1 MKNAIL
7 LPIVVI
13 IMVFLSTNIFS
24 QEKEPVKETP
34 APIPVK
40 ESPALPKITPQF
52 FCGHCHILTY
62 PKVMQ
67 KAYNAW
73 KTSKHKG
80 VACGKCHYPPE
91 VDLKIPE
98 HDKIPTKA
106 EEAPFVMKGREPG
119 VEYMKTEI
127 EALSRVLTILNMED
141 PIVLR
146 RSRIDDSSCTSTCH
160 PKTGEGKGGEYFSK
174 EINLVESE
182 MEDKSNRVIR
192 FVHETH
198 LDGMED
204 NIEGLQM
211 HCGTCHQRESGEKH
225 FEVSKEKCFLCHFI
239 NAELSEDRADCS
251 ICHEIPTKSLQNKKP
266 EPGAKLIT
274 HQTIMKDDVPC
285 NSCHYDVTNG
295 NGVIKEDNCL
305 ECHDNSDDI
314 LENISEMEVLHT
326 IHVTE
331 QRANCF
337 DCHEPIKH
345 RKGDFLEAAR
355 MDCSVC
361 HPDHHEYEKVLLT
374 GAEMEGVSATPA
386 LMQSVRTGCLG
397 CHVDKRV
404 VKGEI
409 VMQGDSMTCARCHV
423 EKTAGQ
429 VKQWKEN
436 IDKALEEAKGLEG
449 EVKAVIEKAKGKASD
464 EKLKEAMTLF
474 DKGQQGMLIVEAGGG
489 VHNQKYAIQILD
501 VTFGY
506 FENAM
511 DMLKEEE

>member
-1 MKNAIL
+1 MKKIIL
-7 LPIVVI
+7 LSAS
-13 IMVFLSTNIFS
+13 IMILFAFTSYLYSA
-24 QEKEPVKETP
+24 EEAPVKKSTLEP
-34 APIPVK
+34 SIVK
-40 ESPALPKITPQF
+40 SQF
-52 FCGHCHILTY
+52 FCGYCHILTY
-62 PKVMQ
+62 PKVIK
-67 KAYNAW
+67 KAHASW
-73 KTSKHKG
+73 KAGKHKE
-80 VACGKCHYPPE
+80 VSCEECHYPSDKMD
-91 VDLKIPE
+91 VTIPE
-98 HDKIPTKA
+98 HKGIPKDEKKKTDM
-106 EEAPFVMKGREPG
+106 EF
-119 VEYMKTEI
+119 MKTEL
-127 EALSRVLTILNMED
+127 EVLSSLITVLNMEEST
-141 PIVLR
+141 VAR
-146 RSRIDDSSCTSTCH
+146 RSRIDDSSCTVSTCH
-160 PKTGEGKGGEYFSK
+160 PKTGVGKEGEYFTR
-174 EINLVESE
+174 EINFVESE
-182 MEDKSNRVIR
+182 REDKSKRVIR

-211 HCGTCHQRESGEKH
+211 HCGTCHQRETGKKH

-239 NAELSEDRADCS
+239 NAELGEDRADCS

-274 HQTIMKDDVPC
+274 HQTIIKDKVSC

-295 NGVIKEDNCL
+295 NGAIKRDNCF
-305 ECHDNSDDI
+305 ECHDYSDEI
-314 LENISEMEVLHT
+314 ENNVLDMELMHT
-326 IHVTE
+326 KHVAE
-331 QRANCF
+331 QNANCF
-337 DCHEPIKH
+337 ECHESIQH

-355 MDCSVC
+355 MDCTVC

-386 LMQSVRTGCLG
+386 LMQSVRTGCMG

-409 VMQGDSMTCARCHV
+409 VMHGDSMTCARCHV

-506 FENAM
+506 FEDAM
-511 DMLKEEE
+511 EMLN